1 MERRHPTATPMRGEH
16 WSERIAARL
25 GWTVLAAGILLCAVA
40 VLLS

>member
-1 MERRHPTATPMRGEH
+1 MERRRPTATAMQGEL